1 MHFHLL
7 SNYPLHS
14 QVTRNNIKFL
24 RAKRGMLD
32 KSTISNMNS
41 MDVDDDDEVEELS
54 LESEDLFKNTRT
66 DEDGYYAFV
75 FLLHPSLYHLQA
87 LCRFC

>member
-1 MHFHLL
+1 
-7 SNYPLHS
+7 
-14 QVTRNNIKFL
+14 
-24 RAKRGMLD
+24 
-32 KSTISNMNS
+32 